1 MQNREALLEDG
12 RLIYSELADTAEIDK
27 KCEKLLDEIDV
38 TKELIAQLIKEN
50 AMQAQNQ
57 EEYLSR
63 YDALA
68 QRVEKLKSRY
78 EISQQKRERGLYQA
92 DNLSAFL
99 FALRE
104 LDILNIQWTPTLWH
118 TTVDKAIVNADGSV
132 EFCFKNGSEVEV

>member
-1 MQNREALLEDG
+1 
-12 RLIYSELADTAEIDK
+12 
-27 KCEKLLDEIDV
+27 
-38 TKELIAQLIKEN
+38 
-50 AMQAQNQ
+50 MQAQNQ

-78 EISQQKRERGLYQA
+78 EILSGKRERRLYQA

-118 TTVDKAIVNADGSV
+118 TTVDKVIVNADENV
-132 EFCFKNGSEVEV
+132 VFHFKNGSEITV